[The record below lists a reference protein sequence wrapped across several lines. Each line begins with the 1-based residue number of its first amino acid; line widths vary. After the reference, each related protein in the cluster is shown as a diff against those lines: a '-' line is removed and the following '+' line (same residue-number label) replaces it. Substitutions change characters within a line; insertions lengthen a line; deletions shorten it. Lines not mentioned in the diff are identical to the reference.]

1 MSTNEI
7 TSDML
12 NDVRWEIPCVIE
24 EIGMLAGFL
33 REAINDVNEG
43 NIRGGYMVASD
54 ALESFAAL
62 ESRMSEMA
70 ATVAKW
76 VDAAR
81 EEGA

>member
-1 MSTNEI
+1 
-7 TSDML
+7 ML
-12 NDVRWEIPCVIE
+12 NDVRWEIPCVVE

-43 NIRGGYMVASD
+43 NVRGGYMVAGD

-62 ESRMSEMA
+62 ESRLSEMS

-76 VDAAR
+76 VEAAGGEDA
-81 EEGA
+81 